1 MVDTAM
7 VHFVHP
13 IFLFFF
19 LYFLGLQTISKHAHT
34 YSGFPV
40 TEQVRL
46 SESPS
51 RKMPGGG
58 TILTEGAT
66 VGETKK
72 RETGGW

>member
-1 MVDTAM
+1 MLTQLQCIL
-7 VHFVHP
+7 F
-13 IFLFFF
+13 ILFFF
-19 LYFLGLQTISKHAHT
+19 LRLQTIRKHAYT

-51 RKMPGGG
+51 RKMPEGG

-66 VGETKK
+66 MGRQKK
-72 RETGGW
+72 RPVGGR